1 MSEGRSCGPE
11 RKRAWGWGLAAA
23 LGGFE
28 GGGGQRKGLT
38 KLLTFYLYD
47 DKQAKTATNMKNKC
61 MRLEGFCGSYLSGMF
76 TGNLRLFL
84 CFSLCVCV
92 CFFFLLLSP
101 GIFSKQQEFIE
112 RGTLKTQRYL
122 QFGSTD
128 SGRALWSFG
137 IDMPVFE
144 RAGVL
149 SSSQAA
155 PSRPASFPGP

>member
-1 MSEGRSCGPE
+1 
-11 RKRAWGWGLAAA
+11 
-23 LGGFE
+23 
-28 GGGGQRKGLT
+28 
-38 KLLTFYLYD
+38 
-47 DKQAKTATNMKNKC
+47 
-61 MRLEGFCGSYLSGMF
+61 MF
-76 TGNLRLFL
+76 TGDLRLFL

-92 CFFFLLLSP
+92 FFFLFLSP

-128 SGRALWSFG
+128 SGGALWSFG
-137 IDMPVFE
+137 IDMPVLE
-144 RAGVL
+144 RAGTVL